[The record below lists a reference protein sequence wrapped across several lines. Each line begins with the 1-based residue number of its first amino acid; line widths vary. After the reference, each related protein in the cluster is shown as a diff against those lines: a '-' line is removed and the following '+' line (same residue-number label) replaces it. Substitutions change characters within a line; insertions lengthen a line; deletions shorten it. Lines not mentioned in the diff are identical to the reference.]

1 MLWLGIG
8 VLIIGVAFF
17 ALVILLIKPI
27 KKLAD
32 VLSSLQKTTDEL
44 PANVNEITTQTKEA
58 IEAGKD
64 TLRQVNDQI
73 QELSPIFQIAG
84 NAGRATNQ
92 LSSSMVDA
100 VMRVKTNTTEAS
112 EVTKRNNLEGIYGAL
127 TLGYLL
133 LKKSSAFSKERNV
146 IDVD

>member
-17 ALVILLIKPI
+17 ALVILLIKPL

-58 IEAGKD
+58 ITAGKD
-64 TLRQVNDQI
+64 TLRQVNEQI

-92 LSSSMVDA
+92 LSASMVDA
-100 VMRVKTNTTEAS
+100 VMHMKTNTTEANAF
-112 EVTKRNNLEGIYGAL
+112 TKRNKLEGFYGAL
-127 TLGYLL
+127 TLGYFLFQ
-133 LKKSSAFSKERNV
+133 KSREYRKERN
-146 IDVD
+146 IINIK